1 MSAGTGTGAP
11 RILLTPEEAAQ
22 SLGISRTLVYDLLR
36 SGRLGSV
43 RIGTCRRIPIDALSD
58 FVDSL
63 RLSAPPD
70 NPPRGPQARV
80 RMWDTPYDAVIKQAR
95 GGS

>member
-1 MSAGTGTGAP
+1 MSARAGTGAP
-11 RILLTPEEAAQ
+11 RILLTPEEATQ

-36 SGRLGSV
+36 SARLGSV

-63 RLSAPPD
+63 RLPAPPD
-70 NPPRGPQARV
+70 SPPRRPHARA
-80 RMWDTPYDAVIKQAR
+80 RMWDVPYDAVSKQAR